1 VTVARSGRAPQAL
14 TTSSVELEEGSYTV
28 TAHAAGY
35 LDRSEQVQVTG
46 GQTAAVT
53 LALVREQHKPVA
65 MGMDGWE
72 QPGGWQQDEGW
83 WVRRGGG
90 LVLYKPV
97 GKAGTY
103 DFTLMAASGGLLR
116 GRSLEWFA
124 GFSDPKNYVLFRM
137 DKDSFHR
144 IQVVNGKRNEI
155 YKTNR
160 FLKSKELVA
169 TLRVEVGPGL
179 VVTRL
184 LEDNNWVVLD
194 SWSAPDINFAERRF
208 GVLIEGKDEVRLSG
222 FKFTPRE

>member
-1 VTVARSGRAPQAL
+1 
-14 TTSSVELEEGSYTV
+14 
-28 TAHAAGY
+28 
-35 LDRSEQVQVTG
+35 
-46 GQTAAVT
+46 
-53 LALVREQHKPVA
+53 
-65 MGMDGWE
+65 
-72 QPGGWQQDEGW
+72 
-83 WVRRGGG
+83 
-90 LVLYKPV
+90 
-97 GKAGTY
+97 
-103 DFTLMAASGGLLR
+103 MAASGGLLR